1 MMRHLPHPIL
11 TAAVIVMWI
20 LLNRLSLGHLLLGG
34 LVGIIAGKAMS
45 ALRPPKVRPRKW
57 WLIPVLAGRVLFD
70 VAESNIVVA
79 RQIVSGAGRRA
90 PGFVEIRLRLRDP
103 FALAILATIMTC
115 MPGTAWVK
123 YDRASS
129 RLLLH
134 ALDLRGPP
142 DLAQVVRDR
151 YETMLLEIFQ

>member
-11 TAAVIVMWI
+11 TAAVIGMWI
-20 LLNRLSLGHLLLGG
+20 LLNQPSLGHLLLGG

-57 WLIPVLAGRVLFD
+57 WLMPVLAGRVLYD
-70 VAESNIVVA
+70 VAESNVVVA
-79 RQIVSGAGRRA
+79 RQILSGAGPRA

-103 FALAILATIMTC
+103 FALAILATIVTS
-115 MPGTAWVK
+115 MPGSAWVK

-134 ALDLRGPP
+134 ALDLGEGP
-142 DLAQVVRDR
+142 DLAVVVRER
-151 YETMLLEIFQ
+151 YESLLLEIFQ

>member
-11 TAAVIVMWI
+11 TAAVIGMWI
-20 LLNRLSLGHLLLGG
+20 LLNQPSLGHLLLGG

-57 WLIPVLAGRVLFD
+57 WLMPVLAGRVLYD
-70 VAESNIVVA
+70 VAESNVVVA
-79 RQIVSGAGRRA
+79 RQILSGTGPRA

-103 FALAILATIMTC
+103 FALAILATIVTS
-115 MPGTAWVK
+115 MPGSAWVK

-134 ALDLRGPP
+134 ALDLGEGP
-142 DLAQVVRDR
+142 DLAVVVRER
-151 YETMLLEIFQ
+151 YESMLLEIFQ